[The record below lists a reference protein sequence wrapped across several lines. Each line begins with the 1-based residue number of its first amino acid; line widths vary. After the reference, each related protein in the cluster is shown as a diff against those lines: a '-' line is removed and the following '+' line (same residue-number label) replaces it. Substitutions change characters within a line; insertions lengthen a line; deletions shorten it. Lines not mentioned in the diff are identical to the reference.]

1 MSEGIQLLCSA
12 SGTSYLAIK
21 LLALVAS
28 SSRSLM
34 KRLWKRAVEISA
46 AVAIKKKNK
55 TPCRSNEVILL
66 NHSFSYPS
74 FEGMKVLKTNS
85 YLAVRKKK
93 SSLIKRFKYPLGQ
106 LQT

>member
-1 MSEGIQLLCSA
+1 
-12 SGTSYLAIK
+12 
-21 LLALVAS
+21 
-28 SSRSLM
+28 M